1 MVLNFESKNA
11 LIWRIYN
18 LKQLVSTVNPL
29 LSHPRGF
36 LIPNTFGG
44 GGGRLMATGDLFNLA
59 KTMVKAQ
66 VQEAGGLAAKD
77 ERQI

>member
-1 MVLNFESKNA
+1 
-11 LIWRIYN
+11 
-18 LKQLVSTVNPL
+18 
-29 LSHPRGF
+29 
-36 LIPNTFGG
+36 
-44 GGGRLMATGDLFNLA
+44 MATGDVFNLA

>member
-1 MVLNFESKNA
+1 ME
-11 LIWRIYN
+11 
-18 LKQLVSTVNPL
+18 
-29 LSHPRGF
+29 
-36 LIPNTFGG
+36 
-44 GGGRLMATGDLFNLA
+44 TGDLFNLA

>member
-11 LIWRIYN
+11 LIWCIHN

-29 LSHPRGF
+29 LSHPRDF

-44 GGGRLMATGDLFNLA
+44 GGGLMATGDLFNLA

-66 VQEAGGLAAKD
+66 IQEAGGLAAKD